1 MTQSNAILSA
11 GVTIAA
17 AVLLVG
23 FADYRQDLERDKKA
37 DRWLEVCESR
47 MASIQPI
54 DTWDDDYLYITC
66 YRYMHGAD

>member
-37 DRWLEVCESR
+37 DRWLEVCEHPTDR
-47 MASIQPI
+47 H
-54 DTWDDDYLYITC
+54 LG
-66 YRYMHGAD
+66 R